1 MVGITGKLEME
12 EYVEEVAEDDVDII
26 VEEIVLVSF
35 DEGLVEEVE
44 LQDGGEGK
52 VSFDVVASEHKSG
65 GKGQDFSEIEE
76 VEKVFINLLGDVA
89 DKVVS
94 FGVGQGGKQE
104 VEVLVEVV
112 TVFFLDLDSLS
123 SFFKSCLNLLISSL
137 VFLLAASRVSI
148 FFSRL

>member
-1 MVGITGKLEME
+1 M
-12 EYVEEVAEDDVDII
+12 
-26 VEEIVLVSF
+26 
-35 DEGLVEEVE
+35 
-44 LQDGGEGK
+44 
-52 VSFDVVASEHKSG
+52 
-65 GKGQDFSEIEE
+65 
-76 VEKVFINLLGDVA
+76 
-89 DKVVS
+89 VS
-94 FGVGQGGKQE
+94 FGVGQCGKQE